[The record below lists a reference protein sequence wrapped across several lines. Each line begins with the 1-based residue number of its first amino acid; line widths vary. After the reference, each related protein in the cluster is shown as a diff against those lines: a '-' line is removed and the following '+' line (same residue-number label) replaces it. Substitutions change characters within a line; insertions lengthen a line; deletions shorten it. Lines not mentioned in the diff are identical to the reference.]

1 VRRGRCPPCKKT
13 FTILP
18 AWVPPSGHYSY
29 YGRQQASES
38 SDQPLHCLDTTR
50 QPDDSTLRRWAWRR
64 FLSLLIWLTVW
75 SQLAPARFSSAP
87 TILAWD
93 FPAAARMLFLKAD
106 FP

>member
-1 VRRGRCPPCKKT
+1 
-13 FTILP
+13 
-18 AWVPPSGHYSY
+18 
-29 YGRQQASES
+29 
-38 SDQPLHCLDTTR
+38 
-50 QPDDSTLRRWAWRR
+50 
-64 FLSLLIWLTVW
+64 LIWLTVW